1 MTQQPT
7 QIEQYQAQ
15 RIEALTAEIGRLN
28 DVVQELENSLQVIE
42 TKANQAA
49 KRAVISNPDFLKPIS
64 ELEVDYEVVEPKT
77 RP

>member
-7 QIEQYQAQ
+7 QLEQYQAQ

-28 DVVQELENSLQVIE
+28 DVVQELENALQVIE

-49 KRAVISNPDFLKPIS
+49 KRAVISNPDFLRPIG
-64 ELEVDYEVVEPKT
+64 ELEVNFEIVEPLN
-77 RP
+77 

>member
-7 QIEQYQAQ
+7 QLEQYQAQ

-64 ELEVDYEVVEPKT
+64 HLETVFEIVEPKN
-77 RP
+77 

>member
-7 QIEQYQAQ
+7 QLEQYQAQ

-49 KRAVISNPDFLKPIS
+49 KRAVISNPDFLRPIS
-64 ELEVDYEVVEPKT
+64 ALEVNFEIVEPEN
-77 RP
+77 

>member
-7 QIEQYQAQ
+7 QLEQYQAQ

-49 KRAVISNPDFLKPIS
+49 KRAVISNPDFLRPIG
-64 ELEVDYEVVEPKT
+64 ELETVYEIVEPLN
-77 RP
+77 